1 MARWFYNAPPVEAAL
16 SERRTAELWQS
27 LGDGFLIRWG
37 FSYRMDHGVWR
48 EGDFIVQ
55 GPDGHILVV
64 EAKPGAP
71 APDPTTGVWSTAD
84 GQNPFTQLDRE
95 WNGALSLLE
104 QQAEILGVQLPFV
117 GSALALPDACLS
129 PSQLVFAGQPRSR
142 VLDQFDLRNLA
153 GWWKKNMATRICHLT
168 LEQARSVFESAYWNN
183 ASDGASRL
191 TLDFADQMIERQTK
205 ERFEVLDALD
215 DHEQLIFRGGPGTGK
230 TWIALE
236 VAKRWAAIGRRV
248 LFLCYN
254 LALEQ
259 WLKIV
264 CSRLSDRIVVHSYGS
279 LAEWLLGGAHPQ
291 FTNRAERTLYYDQT
305 LPTAMAQRLSAPD
318 FNAPFDALV
327 VDEAQDHNT
336 HPDLDCRLPGPG
348 WWALYLRLLR
358 SGAEAPVAIFHDAS
372 QRLVLRGGLFDPAA
386 LRNALLQP
394 VSVRLSHPLRYSRP
408 LVRYFATLHCEHTAG
423 LLQDMRVGAT
433 LLPSG
438 PDPEIYT
445 GVTESEEGAVV
456 ARIVTRWVN
465 GELARMSDILVLYPT
480 SFDIPA
486 WITQGR
492 SHGVNY
498 QARLEGTRTDAVTAV
513 SINQAKGLERR
524 AVILVGLPD
533 WQDAAQNAY
542 KALTHVQGATR
553 AQHLLAVVTRPR
565 VAK

>member
-16 SERRTAELWQS
+16 SERKTAELWQS
-27 LGDGFLIRWG
+27 LGDGFSIRWG
-37 FSYRMDHGVWR
+37 FSYRIDHGVWR
-48 EGDFIVQ
+48 EGDFLVQ

-64 EAKPGAP
+64 EAKPGEP
-71 APDPTTGVWSTAD
+71 SPDPSTGIWSTVD

-104 QQAEILGVQLPFV
+104 QNAETLGVQLPFV

-129 PSQLVFAGQPRSR
+129 PSQLGFAGQPRSR
-142 VLDQFDLRNLA
+142 ILDQTDLKNFSA
-153 GWWKKNMATRICHLT
+153 WWKKNMSPRLCHPS
-168 LEQARSVFESAYWNN
+168 LEEARRVFNSAYWNN
-183 ASDGASRL
+183 QSDGANRQ
-191 TLDFADQMIERQTK
+191 TLDFADQIIERQTK
-205 ERFEVLDALD
+205 ESFEILDALS
-215 DHEQLIFRGGPGTGK
+215 DHDQLIFRGGPGTGK

-236 VAKRWAAIGRRV
+236 VAKRWAALGRRV

-254 LALEQ
+254 LALER
-259 WLKIV
+259 WLKLV
-264 CSRLSDRIVVHSYGS
+264 CSRLSDRIVVLSYEN
-279 LAEWLLGGAHPQ
+279 LAKWLLGRVHPQ
-291 FTNRAERTLYYDQT
+291 FKDRAERTRYFDQT
-305 LPTAMAQRLSAPD
+305 LPLELAQLLSAPD
-318 FNAPFDALV
+318 FVAPFDALV

-336 HPDLDCRLPGPG
+336 HPDLGCGLPGPG

-372 QRLVLRGGLFDPAA
+372 QRLVLRSGHFDSSS

-394 VSVRLSHPLRYSRP
+394 VSVRLSQPLRYSRQ
-408 LVRYFATLHCEHTAG
+408 LVRYFATLRCEHTTG

-438 PDPEIYT
+438 PDPELYT

-456 ARIVTRWVN
+456 ARIVTRWVD

-480 SFDIPA
+480 SFDVPA
-486 WITQGR
+486 WIKQGR

-498 QARLEGTRTDAVTAV
+498 QTGLDGARTDAVTAV

-524 AVILVGLPD
+524 GVILVGLPD
-533 WQDAAQNAY
+533 WEDSVLNAY
-542 KALTHVQGATR
+542 RALTHVQGATR

-565 VAK
+565 GAG